1 MDRKKL
7 RQYMSNI
14 AEVKLLTQRIER
26 LRKEIREMET
36 DGRIE
41 SDVVACGKKGKK
53 ALGTVRVTGFPERDY
68 QKKKTALQNSILR
81 DEYLKA
87 VVQEQ
92 VDDVDEYIH
101 NIDDS
106 EIRQILTWK
115 YMDPNGVLSWQQVAN
130 RMNNCTRSKMYTA
143 DSCRMI
149 IKRFTTKNK

>member
-1 MDRKKL
+1 M
-7 RQYMSNI
+7 
-14 AEVKLLTQRIER
+14 
-26 LRKEIREMET
+26 
-36 DGRIE
+36 
-41 SDVVACGKKGKK
+41 
-53 ALGTVRVTGFPERDY
+53 TGFPERDY

-81 DEYLKA
+81 DEYLKSI
-87 VVQEQ
+87 VQEQ

-101 NIDDS
+101 NICDS

-149 IKRFTTKNK
+149 IKRFINKNK

>member
-26 LRKEIREMET
+26 LRKEIR
-36 DGRIE
+36 
-41 SDVVACGKKGKK
+41 
-53 ALGTVRVTGFPERDY
+53 TGFPERDY

-81 DEYLKA
+81 DEYLKQI
-87 VVQEQ
+87 VQEQ

-101 NIDDS
+101 NIGDS

-130 RMNNCTRSKMYTA
+130 RMNSCTKSKMYTA

-149 IKRFTTKNK
+149 IKRFINKNK